1 VTETVFE
8 AQWDEAR
15 EIVHASAPKV
25 ATEVVDVAELTDR
38 VLAQDIFALSDMP
51 PFAASRIDGWAVSG
65 KQPWQVV
72 GDINAGQVSISE
84 LAPGQCIHIAT
95 GAALPTGATACLK
108 DEESFLQDDQ
118 VRAANGAIEL
128 LIDDCLPDFH
138 DVRPSGYEANVN
150 ELIVNRGTRITPG
163 ITGVI
168 AAAGYDKVEVYRKI
182 TVDLIIFG
190 DELVTSG
197 PSRDGKVRDS
207 LGPQLPAWVEY
218 LGAKILSINHVED
231 TLVAHTKAI
240 MKSKA
245 DLIISTGGTA
255 AGPVDH
261 LHQAI
266 INCDGTLLIDAVL
279 VRPGYHQL
287 FARLPERF
295 LIGLPG
301 NPQSAVVGLMSLGTV
316 FIAGS
321 QQNPI
326 PVLPTYEVGTDIKA
340 PARDMRMAL
349 CSINENKLFP
359 VEHLDSSMLRGFVAA
374 NGFGLIPAGGVKSG
388 QYVRWLNLP

>member
-15 EIVHASAPKV
+15 EIVHSHAPKIS
-25 ATEVVDVAELTDR
+25 TESVSVFELTGR
-38 VLAQDIFALSDMP
+38 VLAQDVLALSNMP
-51 PFAASRIDGWAVSG
+51 PFAASRIDGWAVAG

-72 GDINAGQVSISE
+72 GDINAGQISVTN
-84 LAPGQCIHIAT
+84 LNPGECIHIAT
-95 GAALPTGATACLK
+95 GAALPQGATACLK
-108 DEESFLQDDQ
+108 DEESVLQDGL
-118 VRAANGAIEL
+118 VTAAFGAAEL
-128 LIDDCLPDFH
+128 LVDESLPNLH
-138 DVRPSGYEANVN
+138 DVRPSGYEAAEG
-150 ELIVNRGTRITPG
+150 ELLVRRGTKISPG
-163 ITGVI
+163 VAGVI
-168 AAAGYDKVEVYRKI
+168 AAAGYDEVLVYRKVTI
-182 TVDLIIFG
+182 DLIIFG

-207 LGPQLPAWVEY
+207 LGPQLPAWLDY
-218 LGAKILSINHVED
+218 LGAKLLSTKHVED
-231 TLVAHTKAI
+231 TLTAHTKAI
-240 MKSKA
+240 AESTA

-266 INCDGTLLIDAVL
+266 IDCEGVLIIDAVL

-287 FARLPERF
+287 FAKFPDRF

-316 FIAGS
+316 FIEGC

-326 PVLPTYEVGTDIKA
+326 PELPTFEVGTEIKA

-349 CSINENKLFP
+349 CVNQQGRLFP
-359 VEHLDSSMLRGFVAA
+359 VEHLDSSMLRGFVTAD
-374 NGFGLIPAGGVKSG
+374 GFGLIPAGGVKPG
-388 QYVRWLNLP
+388 ETVRWLNLP